1 MTDKM
6 REAFE
11 KWATDKGYNI
21 ERWIYGRHL
30 YANRLTQN
38 AWEVWQAA
46 QSPALTELAAE
57 YEQRITDLED
67 VLRSLACSLSA
78 GGYNAD
84 TVDSTVFEKKI
95 RDGIDMLIAPLRERI
110 RQLEA
115 LMVPG
120 GFPSDVI
127 TAAGLVYHG
136 KRDKVLAE
144 RLRIGAQSM
153 LAAAIAGE
161 GEKK

>member
-1 MTDKM
+1 MM
-6 REAFE
+6 
-11 KWATDKGYNI
+11 NI
-21 ERWIYGRHL
+21 EAIVKKHFDRWVTDTEFGNVEVHL
-30 YANRLTQN
+30 RA
-38 AWEVWQAA
+38 
-46 QSPALTELAAE
+46 ALTELAAE

-67 VLRSLACSLSA
+67 VLRSLAFSLSA

-120 GFPSDVI
+120 DS
-127 TAAGLVYHG
+127 
-136 KRDKVLAE
+136 R
-144 RLRIGAQSM
+144 QM
-153 LAAAIAGE
+153 
-161 GEKK
+161 